1 MTHTSTETL
10 PHWQLD
16 SIFPGL
22 DSPEFDLAKT
32 ELRTRLELLE
42 TFIDDRD
49 IRARSGARVTPD
61 VAALCDELLSR
72 VNDLY
77 RTFSTLNAYLSGFV
91 ATDAFNDQARAEASA
106 LRPLA
111 SRLSVVSKRT
121 TAWLGSFDPDALI
134 AESEVAREHAYTVR
148 KSALEAMRL
157 LSDEAEAVVSGLE
170 PTAGSA
176 WARLHSDLVSRTTIR
191 TLLPGRDNAD
201 YTLSELRNL
210 QSEPDRDLRR
220 AAYDAEISLLAQN
233 DVSFAAAMNS
243 IKGQV
248 DELSGRRGWARP
260 LDEAL
265 FANAITAGSLAALQ
279 QACRERFPV
288 LRRYLGAKA
297 ALLGLDRLA
306 WYDLR
311 APLDLGGGVRRYS
324 WDEAQALVI
333 GAFGRYS
340 DKLADYAKQTFA
352 AGWIDVPPRKGKRN
366 GAFCMPVLGVKE
378 SRIMLNFGG
387 QLDDVFTLAHEL
399 GHGYHNACQFEA
411 ERTPLQKST
420 PMTLAETAS
429 IFCETIVVNALL
441 ERADDRETLA
451 ILEQD
456 LLSTTQL
463 VIDIDSRFRFE
474 QTVFERRRE
483 RELSIDELN
492 GIMLDAQAETYGDAL
507 EADARHRYMWA
518 HKGHYYSTGRSFYNF
533 PYTFGMLFGLGLY
546 KRYQDEPDAFRANY
560 DDLLASTGMDEA
572 APLAARFGINIEDV
586 DFWRGALSLAET
598 RVGRYEELAGALG

>member
-1 MTHTSTETL
+1 MTQTPTL

-22 DSPEFDLAKT
+22 DSSEFNLAKT
-32 ELRTRLELLE
+32 ELKTRVELLE
-42 TFIDDRD
+42 AFIDERD
-49 IRARSGARVTPD
+49 IRAQQGAEVTPQTGE
-61 VAALCDELLSR
+61 LLDELLSR
-72 VNDLY
+72 LNDLY
-77 RTFSTLNAYLSGFV
+77 RDFSTLNAYLTGFIS
-91 ATDAFNDQARAEASA
+91 TDAFNDRARAEASL
-106 LRPLA
+106 LRPLS
-111 SRLSVVSKRT
+111 SRLSVMNKRMS
-121 TAWLGSFDPDALI
+121 AWVGSFDPDALI
-134 AESEVAREHAYTVR
+134 AGSEIARDHAYTIR
-148 KSALEAMRL
+148 KSALQAEHL

-170 PTAGSA
+170 PTSGSA
-176 WARLHSDLVSRTTIR
+176 WARLHSDLVSRTAIR
-191 TLLPGRDNAD
+191 TLLPGHDDAE

-210 QSEPDRDLRR
+210 QSDPERDLRR
-220 AAYDAEISLLAQN
+220 AAYDAELTLLGQN
-233 DVSFAAAMNS
+233 DVAFAAAMNS

-248 DELSGRRGWARP
+248 NELSSRRGWQRP

-265 FANAITAGSLAALQ
+265 FANAITDQSLSALQ

-288 LRRYLGAKA
+288 LRHYLGAKA
-297 ALLGLDRLA
+297 RLLGLDKLA

-311 APLDLGGGVRRYS
+311 APLQLGGSVKRYS
-324 WDEAQALVI
+324 WDDAQALVI
-333 GAFGRYS
+333 DAFGRYS
-340 DKLADYAKQTFA
+340 DKLADYAKTTFS

-441 ERADDRETLA
+441 EQADDRETLA

-492 GIMLDAQAETYGDAL
+492 GVMLQAQAETYGEAL

-572 APLAARFGINIEDV
+572 APLAARFGIDIEDV
-586 DFWRGALSLAET
+586 EFWRGALSLAEART
-598 RVGRYEELAGALG
+598 ERYEALAKAFA